1 MANPLYQEFKSEQNA
16 FGPFGNLQN
25 FMKQL
30 NQLKQTGIDPNQ
42 KIQEMLNSG
51 QISQA
56 QYNAA
61 VQRAQQIQQMMGGNH
76 QNGS

>member
-1 MANPLYQEFKSEQNA
+1 MAKSIYQELNGGQNA

-25 FMKQL
+25 FIKQL

-51 QISQA
+51 QISQD